1 MSCQFEARV
10 SDQSIDFEPSGADA
24 AAETIIDP
32 DRPPRHDHNSEAP
45 T

>member
-1 MSCQFEARV
+1 MSCQFETRV
-10 SDQSIDFEPSGADA
+10 WDQSIDFESSGADTQ
-24 AAETIIDP
+24 AETFIDP